1 MRFFNDGPVSG
12 ILFIYLFIRSWSFCI
27 SRSMLN
33 VILRSSTGK
42 KSSLYVKNATRIQ
55 RLYGFYIPLVTRY
68 RHRLSK
74 YLAMN
79 NIVSAL
85 FSGFIVVLFLVNE
98 ITPYETG
105 CIMEYSLLLAVLLL
119 CAPPIVVT
127 YIQTSYNGGH
137 PHYWFDLEADFI
149 GPKAQNRK
157 RLLLNEKRNS
167 IIFTPDEFSN
177 KKQQN

>member
-1 MRFFNDGPVSG
+1 MYSFDLTLACWFSEQQLNLVQRSRYGPDH
-12 ILFIYLFIRSWSFCI
+12 
-27 SRSMLN
+27 LN
-33 VILRSSTGK
+33 T
-42 KSSLYVKNATRIQ
+42 
-55 RLYGFYIPLVTRY
+55 LVTRY

-74 YLAMN
+74 YLAIN

-98 ITPYETG
+98 LTPYETG
-105 CIMEYSLLLAVLLL
+105 CIMEYSFLLAVLLL
-119 CAPPIVVT
+119 CVPPIVVS

-149 GPKAQNRK
+149 GSKAQNRK